1 MINIQNLVYDNEK
14 HDKQFF
20 DGVTAVKYSERSFFR
35 CLSFNIKPNAE
46 LSFHIDDFNVLSN
59 LCYCYVERIISKYFI
74 LSACF
79 IRKTSEDIKILKNK
93 LNDEI
98 KNIKHL
104 VRTKKTSNVFD
115 VIINS
120 LNHLAPRYL
129 LFDQNSHIN
138 FNCDD
143 SIISN
148 LINSAKKYKISL
160 FILEKNPRIVEKIK
174 YEQKIEEE
182 NKSLTFIKYYSQDED
197 NNLYD
202 LFNENKDIENKIFKD
217 EIKI

>member
-20 DGVTAVKYSERSFFR
+20 DGITIVKYSERSFFR

-46 LSFHIDDFNVLSN
+46 LSFYIDDFNVLSN
-59 LCYCYVERIISKYFI
+59 QCYCYVERIVSKYFI

-79 IRKTSEDIKILKNK
+79 IAKTNEDIKVLKSK

-120 LNHLAPRYL
+120 LNYLSPRYL

-143 SIISN
+143 SVISN
-148 LINSAKKYKISL
+148 LINSAKKYKTSL
-160 FILEKNPRIVEKIK
+160 FILEKNPKIVEKIK
-174 YEQKIEEE
+174 HEQKIEEE
-182 NKSLTFIKYYSQDED
+182 NKSLAFIKYYSQDED
-197 NNLYD
+197 NNLYS
-202 LFNENKDIENKIFKD
+202 LFSENKDIENKIFKD